1 MENSPLP
8 TLKILFFDYQNQ
20 MAIMCTQETI
30 AKRLDKHITLSLNGL
45 SREIE
50 TAVGGMYA

>member
-50 TAVGGMYA
+50 TAVGGMDE